1 MTPSQAIATTIVL
14 ALLGF
19 ELIVLAILAF
29 FPYLPDHGLATLN
42 TSVYAFLAPLSTVLL
57 LGLLYAW
64 LVRFATREARRRSP
78 SFNSFV
84 RFLSEPFERLLSAV
98 KNASLSESASSFKV
112 LSRPRLMLAISIV
125 VSILLVFI
133 PYRPDLNPTG
143 SLVGV
148 DSPTYVGW
156 LGQMLALPLPAA
168 LRYSFVVGLDGSRPL
183 LLLLLYLVGSAGVS
197 PSQIIEHLPMV
208 LAPMLTLSVYIFARY
223 GQGNASF
230 AALAGLFTPVS
241 FYTTVGLWGGYYANW
256 LALIMVYPFMTCL
269 LIFSRS
275 PSAVKY
281 CAMYI
286 LSVALFLTH
295 PYTWVMIVMVSLVF
309 AISLWRET
317 KSLVH
322 VKSVI
327 PIIASG
333 ILLDIVKSWAFAT
346 QSVAA
351 GWPYSVAGGAASLLG
366 FWGNLVEAL
375 LFTHGGLLASWLVL
389 GMGLVAVFALR
400 FKDRFERLLLL
411 WVAIASIPFPA
422 LDSYLQAR
430 IVYDLPIPILLSL
443 SVLFY
448 LPQIRNRNILLPGLT
463 AALLLVTIAN
473 YAVQGILF
481 L

>member
-1 MTPSQAIATTIVL
+1 MTPRQAITTTIVL
-14 ALLGF
+14 ALLCF

-29 FPYLPDHGLATLN
+29 FPYLPDPGLATLN
-42 TSVYAFLAPLSTVLL
+42 TSVYTFLAPLSSVLL

-64 LVRFATREARRRSP
+64 LVRLVARDASRRS
-78 SFNSFV
+78 SNFNSFV
-84 RFLSEPFERLLSAV
+84 RFLSEPFQKLLSSV
-98 KNASLSESASSFKV
+98 KNTSLSESARSFEI
-112 LSRPRLMLAISIV
+112 LSRPKLMLTISFFI
-125 VSILLVFI
+125 SILLVFI

-143 SLVGV
+143 NLVGV

-156 LGQMLALPLPAA
+156 LGQMLSLPLPGS
-168 LRYSFVVGLDGSRPL
+168 LRYSFVGGLDGSRPL
-183 LLLLLYLVGSAGVS
+183 LLVLLYLVGSAGVS
-197 PSQIIEHLPMV
+197 PSQIIEYLPIV

-269 LIFSRS
+269 LNFSRS

-309 AISLWRET
+309 AFSLWRET
-317 KSLVH
+317 KSLVL

-327 PIIASG
+327 PIIATG
-333 ILLDIVKSWAFAT
+333 ILLDIVKSLVFAT
-346 QSVAA
+346 QSVAG
-351 GWPYSVAGGAASLLG
+351 GWPYSVASGAASLLG
-366 FWGNLVEAL
+366 FWNNLVEAL
-375 LFTHGGLLASWLVL
+375 LYTHGGLLASWLVL

-400 FKDRFERLLLL
+400 FKDWFERLLLL

-430 IVYDLPIPILLSL
+430 IVYDLPIPVLQSL
-443 SVLFY
+443 AVLFY
-448 LPQIRNRNILLPGLT
+448 LPQIGNRNIRLPGLI